1 MATARP
7 IASTPFRRRTR
18 RALFLAVLLAA
29 ALLAWNWRPLRA
41 EAAMKASYD
50 ARIACSCRF
59 VAGRPLS
66 NCRDDL
72 APGTAFVFLGEDVE
86 ERSVTARV
94 PLLASQTATFREG
107 QGCRLEP
114 WDN

>member
-1 MATARP
+1 V
-7 IASTPFRRRTR
+7 
-18 RALFLAVLLAA
+18 AL
-29 ALLAWNWRPLRA
+29 ALLAWNWQPLRA
-41 EAAMKASYD
+41 GAMMKASYD

-66 NCRDDL
+66 SCRDDL
-72 APGTAFVFLGEDVE
+72 APGTAFVFLGDDVE

-107 QGCRLEP
+107 QGCQLEP
-114 WDN
+114 WGN